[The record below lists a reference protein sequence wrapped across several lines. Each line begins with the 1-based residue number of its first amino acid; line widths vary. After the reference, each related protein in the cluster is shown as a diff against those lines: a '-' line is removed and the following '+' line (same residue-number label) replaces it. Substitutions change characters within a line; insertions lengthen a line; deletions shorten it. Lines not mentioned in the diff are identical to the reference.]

1 MKSLSLN
8 PISIDARQTLASL
21 RISQCRKVD
30 ACTLLSELFPS
41 ISGALNEYR
50 SRNIVDELKGLPLES
65 NNMDCKLQTPNI
77 ASIILIT
84 CFLF

>member
-77 ASIILIT
+77 ACIILIT